1 MVNLDR
7 FSWEVNIVGFD
18 GRVIGRRSIPLYNKH
33 ISLNMN
39 ATNCSN
45 SIRTILEIFKLNF
58 LKLLLEIVATLEI
71 LNLCLLNSLSFL
83 LIGLL
88 LFFVHL
94 EVFIIKFLRVEIHI
108 RIRLIFSF
116 LLRFLLIITL
126 TFLGLF
132 FNGLGLV
139 LKNLGLL
146 LFWAFIS
153 LSPFNLDEVRV

>member
-1 MVNLDR
+1 
-7 FSWEVNIVGFD
+7 
-18 GRVIGRRSIPLYNKH
+18 
-33 ISLNMN
+33 MN
-39 ATNCSN
+39 ATNCCN

-83 LIGLL
+83 LIGFL

-116 LLRFLLIITL
+116 LVRFLQIISLTL
-126 TFLGLF
+126 LGLF
-132 FNGLGLV
+132 SIGLGLV

-146 LFWAFIS
+146 LF
-153 LSPFNLDEVRV
+153 